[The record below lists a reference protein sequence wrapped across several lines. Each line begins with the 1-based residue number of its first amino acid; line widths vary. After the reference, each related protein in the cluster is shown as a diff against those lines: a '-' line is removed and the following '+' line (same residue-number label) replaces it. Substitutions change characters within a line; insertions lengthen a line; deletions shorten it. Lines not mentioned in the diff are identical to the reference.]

1 MNDEEGRGLLRRALL
16 GTALAVSASALL
28 GCKAD
33 KGADG
38 DGGEVVL
45 YAAASLGGSC
55 DRLARAFEREHP
67 GVQVLTSY
75 AASGALAKQLVL
87 APRADVFF
95 SASEEYMN
103 ELERAGRLVP
113 GTRRA
118 LLENQLVAV
127 VSRTSKLHAASLED
141 LAALPFSRLFVAD
154 EQLVPAGKYAK
165 SWILSHSAGAGT
177 VWDVLAPK
185 RVPVADVRAALS
197 QAEQSTDSIAIV
209 YRTDALSSDKVRI
222 LFERRETT
230 EIPIVYPMA
239 RIARPDA
246 SPWSDDL
253 HAFLVGPAALTE
265 FRAAGFRV
273 KSD

>member
-1 MNDEEGRGLLRRALL
+1 VR
-16 GTALAVSASALL
+16 
-28 GCKAD
+28 
-33 KGADG
+33 
-38 DGGEVVL
+38 
-45 YAAASLGGSC
+45 
-55 DRLARAFEREHP
+55 
-67 GVQVLTSY
+67 VLTSY

-127 VSRTSKLHAASLED
+127 VSRASTLNAESAED
-141 LAALPFSRLFVAD
+141 LAALSFSRLFVAD

-165 SWILSHSAGAGT
+165 LWLYAHAVGT
-177 VWDVLAPK
+177 GNVWDVLSPK

-197 QAEQSTDSIAIV
+197 QAEQSTDAIAIV
-209 YRTDALSSDKVRI
+209 YRTDALSSDKVRV

-230 EIPIVYPMA
+230 GIPIVYPLA
-239 RIARPDA
+239 RIARADA
-246 SPWSDDL
+246 SPWAEEL
-253 HAFLVGPAALTE
+253 HTFLIGPVALAE